1 MDLVFARYSSPFLL
15 LDGYI
20 GSGRFQEFIGEFV
33 ELENDRTTWEFYLH
47 KIENKTFAEFKSEI
61 EPAPYVHPED
71 IETTVTESMNIL
83 NGFIP
88 N

>member
-20 GSGRFQEFIGEFV
+20 GSGRFQEFIDEFV
-33 ELENDRTTWEFYLH
+33 ELENDRSTWEFYLH
-47 KIENKTFAEFKSEI
+47 KIENKTFAEFKAEI
-61 EPAPYVHPED
+61 EPAPYVRPED